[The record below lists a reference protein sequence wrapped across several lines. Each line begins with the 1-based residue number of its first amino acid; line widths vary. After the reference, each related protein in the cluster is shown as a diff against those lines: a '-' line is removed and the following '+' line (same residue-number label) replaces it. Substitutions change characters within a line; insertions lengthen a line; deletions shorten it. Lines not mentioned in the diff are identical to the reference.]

1 MLDLKTL
8 KSTLEQI
15 EHERKI
21 PKEKLIEA
29 IELALASAYK
39 KDFGKK
45 GQIIRAHFN
54 LTSGEMEFEQV
65 KVVVDRTSVRPMLT
79 AEELA
84 AMKEASP
91 AKMMTNETEKQHED
105 NDPRPRFNPEQHIY
119 IEDARKIKT
128 DARLDDEIIFNLE
141 PEADFGRIAAQ
152 TAKQVIVQRL
162 REAERESILEE
173 FSGREN
179 EVLTGIVQRVERGNI
194 YVDFNRAIGVLPR
207 EEQIPGEYWRTGRRI
222 KCFLY
227 KVDDGPRGLSL
238 RLSRSHP
245 RFVEALFAQESPE
258 VATGTVEI
266 KSIAREPGSRTKIAV
281 TSSDPNIDPQGAC
294 IGQKGIRVTTVSA
307 EINNEKIDI
316 IPFSEDPSTFIAK
329 ALSPAEVFD
338 VSLDVENH
346 VAYVEVP
353 NDKSSLAIGKGGQ
366 KVRLAA
372 KLTGWKIDIKG
383 VDVDGMIG
391 ADISGDETLAIESE
405 AAVAPEV
412 TEAPTEESPAEVAA

>member
-1 MLDLKTL
+1 MMDLKTL
-8 KSTLEQI
+8 KTTLEQI
-15 EHERKI
+15 EHDRKI
-21 PKEKLIEA
+21 PKEKLIDA

-45 GQIIRAHFN
+45 GQIIRAKFN
-54 LTSGEMEFEQV
+54 LTSGEMEFEQI
-65 KVVVDRTSVRPMLT
+65 KIVVDHSNVRPVLT

-84 AMKEASP
+84 SMKEAAP
-91 AKMMTNETEKQHED
+91 AKMLTNETEKQHED
-105 NDPRPRFNPEQHIY
+105 SDPRPRFNPEQHIY

-128 DARLDDEIIFNLE
+128 DARLDDEVIFHLE

-179 EVLTGIVQRVERGNI
+179 EVLTGVVQRIERGNI
-194 YVDFNRAIGVLPR
+194 YVDFNRAVGVLPR

-222 KCFLY
+222 KCYLY
-227 KVDDGPRGLSL
+227 KVDDGPKGLSL

-266 KSIAREPGSRTKIAV
+266 KSVAREPGSRTKIAV
-281 TSSDPNIDPQGAC
+281 SSSDANIDPQGAC

-316 IPFSEDPSTFIAK
+316 IPFSDDASTFIAK

-338 VSLDVENH
+338 VSLDVEGH
-346 VAYVEVP
+346 IAYVEVP
-353 NDKSSLAIGKGGQ
+353 NDKLSLAIGKGGQ
-366 KVRLAA
+366 NVRLAA

-383 VDVDGMIG
+383 IDVDGIIS
-391 ADISGDETLAIESE
+391 ADHD
-405 AAVAPEV
+405 AAVADEVSDAEPVV
-412 TEAPTEESPAEVAA
+412 TETEEAAPEAEVAA